1 VHRIYRDPNGTTWIE
16 TRLIN
21 DTSRLQEAEQRHST
35 WLRADHGRQIEMP
48 TADLAAWTRITT
60 DTRITHLEDLLAP
73 VLAQLPEQQAA
84 PIRDAVAALYDI
96 PDESHAA
103 RLRARRAPR

>member
-1 VHRIYRDPNGTTWIE
+1 MRRIYRDPDGTTWIE
-16 TRLIN
+16 TRL
-21 DTSRLQEAEQRHST
+21 TTGASRLQEAEQQHGA
-35 WLRADHGRQIEMP
+35 WLRHYGGCEIEMP
-48 TADLAAWTRITT
+48 TADLTAWTRITE
-60 DTRITHLEDLLAP
+60 DDRITHLESLLAP